1 MKQDQVAKRYAI
13 AVYELAKAEN
23 AVAQMTEELKL
34 VSEVVA
40 NTNLFESFFNH
51 PKVTRDDKKK
61 LVKASFQGKISDT
74 LLKTM
79 YLLIDKKR
87 EGILF
92 KMVEEFLKITNKEQ
106 GTAEAKVYTVKPL
119 TDAEKI
125 AFEAT
130 FSKVSGSAKLTITNI
145 VDPELIGGF
154 KVRIGDRIYD
164 GSVLSQLRR
173 IERRMI
179 SANVSR

>member
-1 MKQDQVAKRYAI
+1 MKQDHVAKRYAI
-13 AVYELAKAEN
+13 AVFELAKEN
-23 AVAQMTEELKL
+23 NTIEQTTEELQ
-34 VSEVVA
+34 VVKKVVED
-40 NTNLFESFFNH
+40 TNVFETFFKH
-51 PKVTRDDKKK
+51 PKVSADQKKE
-61 LVKASFQGKISDT
+61 LVKASFHGKISDMLLNT
-74 LLKTM
+74 LF
-79 YLLIDKKR
+79 LLIDKKR

-92 KMVEEFLKITNKEQ
+92 KMVEEFMKLTNEVA
-106 GTAEAKVYTVKPL
+106 GIAEAKVYTSKPL
-119 TDAEKI
+119 TDVEKI

-130 FSKVSGSAKLTITNI
+130 FSKVSGKEKLTINNI

-179 SANVSR
+179 SGNVSR

>member
-1 MKQDQVAKRYAI
+1 MKQDHVAKRYAI
-13 AVYELAKAEN
+13 AVFELAKKNNVVE
-23 AVAQMTEELKL
+23 QITEELTV
-34 VSEVVA
+34 VSQILD
-40 NTNLFESFFNH
+40 NTNLFETYFKH
-51 PKVTRDDKKK
+51 PKVSRAEKKEF
-61 LVKASFQGKISDT
+61 VKTTFEGKINDLLLNT
-74 LLKTM
+74 LF
-79 YLLIDKKR
+79 LLIDKKR

-92 KMVEEFLKITNKEQ
+92 KMVEEFVGLTNKEQ
-106 GTAEAKVYTVKPL
+106 GVAEAKVFTAKPL

-130 FSKVSGSAKLTITNI
+130 FSKASGKEKLTINNI

-164 GSVLSQLRR
+164 GSVLNQLRR

-179 SANVSR
+179 KGNVSR